1 MADLEESWE
10 RYAWEV
16 TIGLA
21 ETEVTLGY
29 YKELGRGTGEDS
41 KGQGRE
47 EKRRIK
53 SEVFVEQSVNCW
65 ACGSEG

>member
-1 MADLEESWE
+1 M
-10 RYAWEV
+10 
-16 TIGLA
+16 
-21 ETEVTLGY
+21 TLGY

-47 EKRRIK
+47 EKRRIE
-53 SEVFVEQSVNCW
+53 SEVSVEQSVSCW